1 MQPNLNGEMVVY
13 ATIFF
18 YNYFSFHSFLMGG
31 GQIFKGGENQKLFN
45 LEQDPS
51 VISKISCLFR
61 TMNSMMKKELQKY
74 DIGRGQFHFLM
85 YLLKNGDGISQEEL
99 NENLNFDKATTAR
112 AIKKLIKNGY
122 LTKKIDDND
131 HRMNRIFLTNKA
143 YNIYNEMVNMNNY
156 WEKIITENLSCEEKE
171 MVQHILNKMLDNILK
186 YKAKDHQEVS

>member
-1 MQPNLNGEMVVY
+1 
-13 ATIFF
+13 
-18 YNYFSFHSFLMGG
+18 
-31 GQIFKGGENQKLFN
+31 
-45 LEQDPS
+45 
-51 VISKISCLFR
+51 
-61 TMNSMMKKELQKY
+61 
-74 DIGRGQFHFLM
+74 
-85 YLLKNGDGISQEEL
+85 LLKNGDGISQEEL